1 MLLFSRLG
9 FSRAVRHI
17 AGASHPA
24 VCARHVAIGLMVAFG
39 VVTGCGTDKSNSSSK
54 QRTTSTTG
62 GTSAVVSSQGGD
74 RLESEQQAA
83 AGSPASTQT
92 GGQSSQTTQASNTGG
107 ALATSIGDVGV
118 GSSGGGTPVA
128 TTTGQNV

>member
-17 AGASHPA
+17 AGANNTA

-74 RLESEQQAA
+74 RLESDQQAPRQA
-83 AGSPASTQT
+83 VSPAKPLRRATPVVLWQPR
-92 GGQSSQTTQASNTGG
+92 
-107 ALATSIGDVGV
+107 LATWALVHLVEVLLWPPRRDR
-118 GSSGGGTPVA
+118 T
-128 TTTGQNV
+128 